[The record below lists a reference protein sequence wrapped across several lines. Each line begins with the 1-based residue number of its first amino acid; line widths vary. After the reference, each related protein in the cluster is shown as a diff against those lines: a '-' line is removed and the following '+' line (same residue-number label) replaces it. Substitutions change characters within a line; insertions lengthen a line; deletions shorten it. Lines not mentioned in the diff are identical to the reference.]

1 MRTKN
6 ASTQIAP
13 TGAIGRRR
21 STTAVGGTLMALV
34 ALLALSACGSTTSSA
49 ATPAMELALGT
60 IRLENTEQAVDAE
73 LASQLLP
80 LWQLMEELDSN
91 SSAAPEEVTAVVE
104 KIQATMSADQLEAI
118 DEMQLSQ
125 SDIVK
130 ATGGAGSATT
140 GGSDAATSAQQSAS
154 AAAGGLMGQGMPPG
168 DPGGG
173 PMPGGGP
180 QGSTNSVST
189 GSRAVTPSLFEQ
201 VIDLLESKT

>member
-1 MRTKN
+1 
-6 ASTQIAP
+6 
-13 TGAIGRRR
+13 
-21 STTAVGGTLMALV
+21 MALV

-60 IRLENTEQAVDAE
+60 MRLENTEQAVDAE

-80 LWQLMEELDSN
+80 LWQLMEELDSD
-91 SSAAPEEVTAVVE
+91 SSAAPEEVTAVLE
-104 KIQATMSADQLEAI
+104 KIRATMAADQLEAI
-118 DEMQLSQ
+118 AEMQLSQ
-125 SDIVK
+125 SDIGK

-140 GGSDAATSAQQSAS
+140 GGSDAATAAQQSAS

-189 GSRAVTPSLFEQ
+189 RSSAATPSLFQQ
-201 VIDLLESKT
+201 VIDLLQSKT